1 MPKDYSA
8 RYYQKNKEKLQKRA
22 RERCQNF
29 LNDKK
34 EKQNTRERYKNLPKH
49 KKQKQLECRI
59 EYYKLWKNKSASQ

>member
-29 LNDKK
+29 LSNKK

-49 KKQKQLECRI
+49 EKQKLLECRI
-59 EYYKLWKNKSASQ
+59 EYYKLWKNKSVSQ